1 MFFSEG
7 SKPVSRWHLFFYAA
21 LASTWFLSAI
31 QGPGNTFLESGWI
44 ICRWQSSAKHCLES
58 LKETTCPECASD
70 QSDCDCTS
78 HPWDLLYAQCTL
90 CIPDTC
96 YRRHRWCPFLPG
108 MLAPRK
114 NRLLRPA
121 KQALPREI
129 DKTRGAQRG
138 NTRQGPRLTSWLPDF
153 QYQVGWGTWQGNTDC
168 RFHWWPLFITPTN
181 YALEEER
188 VGKIFSFDFVYRFSA
203 SVNGILF

>member
-1 MFFSEG
+1 MLKHALVLFPRGPE
-7 SKPVSRWHLFFYAA
+7 PVSRWHLFFYAA

-78 HPWDLLYAQCTL
+78 HPWDLFYVQCTL

-138 NTRQGPRLTSWLPDF
+138 K
-153 QYQVGWGTWQGNTDC
+153 TDC
-168 RFHWWPLFITPTN
+168 KFHWWPPFITPSN

-188 VGKIFSFDFVYRFSA
+188 VGKYFHLTLWTDCDYLVHRNTVLKWKDIMFSFIKTS
-203 SVNGILF
+203 